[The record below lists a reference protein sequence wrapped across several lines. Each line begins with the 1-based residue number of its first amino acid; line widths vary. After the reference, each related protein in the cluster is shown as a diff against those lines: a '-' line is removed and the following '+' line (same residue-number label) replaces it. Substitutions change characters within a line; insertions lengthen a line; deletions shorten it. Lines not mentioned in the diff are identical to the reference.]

1 MEYDA
6 DLNYA
11 YSVNRIAELF
21 DIDLDIDPSL
31 ISYISKNVVTTCTPL
46 TLDEFWRFC
55 ESA

>member
-21 DIDLDIDPSL
+21 DIDPSL